1 MGKMTYLV
9 PTQCP
14 RPRDQERLGV
24 LAEEHLSVS
33 SIRTAAEILRT
44 LGSPSHPY
52 TIAEHWDEFGG
63 DMGHGRV
70 RVRP

>member
-1 MGKMTYLV
+1 MTYLV

-14 RPRDQERLGV
+14 RPCDQERLGV
-24 LAEEHLSVS
+24 LAEEHISAS
-33 SIRTAAEILRT
+33 SIRTTAKPSWT
-44 LGSPSHPY
+44 LDSPSHPY
-52 TIAEHWDEFGG
+52 TVAEHWDEFGG